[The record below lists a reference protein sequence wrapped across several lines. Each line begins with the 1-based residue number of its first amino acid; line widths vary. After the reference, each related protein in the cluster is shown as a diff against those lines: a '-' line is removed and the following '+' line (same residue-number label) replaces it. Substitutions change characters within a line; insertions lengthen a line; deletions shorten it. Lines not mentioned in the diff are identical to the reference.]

1 MRSGRLCQCAMDD
14 RWDVLKRC
22 TVAGDLVK
30 LPNEVL
36 PRKVY
41 EGVNEILEALGGK
54 WSRKLRCHVFDYDVT
69 EALAETLATGRVPD
83 KNPTDYF
90 PTPEP
95 VVSRMLELI
104 GDLEPDAWVLEPSAG
119 TGHIVRLLPAGVN
132 IDAVELLPKLA
143 TKLAEIGND
152 RLHIH
157 RADFFDW
164 EADRQY
170 DYVLMNPPFTSDEDP
185 LAYIQHIQKA
195 AYHLAFGG
203 RLVAVVPAGAMYRS
217 TKRVEAFREWVD
229 ECGFLERL
237 PDDAFKVSGTGVQTC
252 LVYMEKMVTRA
263 HPSPEPIKP
272 ARRKSKPEPLTV
284 TASDPLPVV
293 PASSP
298 DPEAV
303 PMKQLSL
310 F

>member
-1 MRSGRLCQCAMDD
+1 MDD
-14 RWDVLKRC
+14 RWAVLKRC

-30 LPNEVL
+30 LPNEIL
-36 PRKVY
+36 PRKLY
-41 EGVNEILEALGGK
+41 EEVNAVLEALGGK

-69 EALAETLATGRVPD
+69 EALAATIELCKVPD

-95 VVSRMLELI
+95 VVLRMLELV
-104 GDLEPDAWVLEPSAG
+104 GELEADAWVLEPSAG
-119 TGHIVRLLPAGVN
+119 TGNIVRLLPASVN

-143 TKLAEIGND
+143 TKLDELGNE
-152 RLHIH
+152 RLNVH

-170 DYVLMNPPFTSDEDP
+170 DYVLMNPPFTSPEDP

-195 AYHLAFGG
+195 AWHLKPNG
-203 RLVAVVPAGAMYRS
+203 RLVSVVPAGAIYR
-217 TKRVEAFREWVD
+217 TQKRIRYFRDWID
-229 ECGFLERL
+229 EYGFLEIL
-237 PDDAFKVSGTGVQTC
+237 PDDSFKDSGTGVNTC
-252 LVYMEKMVTRA
+252 LVYYEKPATL
-263 HPSPEPIKP
+263 PDPEPVAP

-284 TASDPLPVV
+284 TASDPLPVA
-293 PASSP
+293 PASNP